1 MLLEGLGKKSVHSAV
16 GSPTS
21 SSLTGRSGVMLPA
34 ERMVG
39 VARARRARQMPR
51 REALVRGTSAVAFLV
66 VATALAVTLP
76 SERTPDLLLVGALVA
91 GYALVSRVRF
101 EFGDTYV
108 VPEQLVFVAM
118 LAVAPL
124 PLVPVMVAAGA
135 VLALVPDFARGTWH
149 WDRTITTVGDCW
161 FSVGPVLVLAALA
174 PGPASLAAAEIYVLA
189 YLAQVGGDLAWTLLR
204 DRLIDRVPLG
214 ELLRYFAGCA
224 QVDAILSPIAFLV
237 AVSATETPVAL
248 LAFAPLVWLL
258 EIFSRDRRERY
269 AAALELNRAYRG
281 TVMLLSDVLEFEDQY
296 TAQHSRSVVDL
307 VVAVADELGVE
318 RDGRQELEFAAMLHD
333 VGKISIPKEILRK
346 SCTLTEAEHEVVRNH
361 TIEGQFILDRV
372 GGLLG
377 RVGEVVRSCHERWD
391 GRGYPDGLEGDEI
404 PLASRIVFACDAY
417 NAMTTDRPYR
427 PALTTDVAL
436 QELSDN
442 AGTQFD
448 PRVAAA
454 LINVVEE
461 GRARLATT
469 DHVRAVLVTSKL
481 PQSAASTP

>member
-1 MLLEGLGKKSVHSAV
+1 
-16 GSPTS
+16 
-21 SSLTGRSGVMLPA
+21 MLPA

-39 VARARRARQMPR
+39 EARVRRARQMPK
-51 REALVRGTSAVAFLV
+51 REAVVRGWSAVAFVV
-66 VATALAVTLP
+66 VAVALAATLP
-76 SERTPDLLLVGALVA
+76 SEREPDLLLVGALVA

-108 VPEQLVFVAM
+108 VPEQLLFVAM

-124 PLVPVMVAAGA
+124 PMVPLMVAAGA
-135 VLALVPDFARGTWH
+135 VLAVVPDFTRGTWH

-174 PGPASLAAAEIYVLA
+174 PGPASLAAAEVYLLA
-189 YLAQVGGDLAWTLLR
+189 YLAQIAGDLAWTLLR

-224 QVDAILSPIAFLV
+224 RVDAALSPIAFLV
-237 AVSATETPVAL
+237 AVSAAEAPAAL

-281 TVMLLSDVLEFEDQY
+281 TVMLLSDVLEFEDQH
-296 TAQHSRSVVDL
+296 TAEHSRSVVDL
-307 VVAVADELGVE
+307 VDAVADELDVE
-318 RDGRQELEFAAMLHD
+318 KGARQELEFAAMLHD
-333 VGKISIPKEILRK
+333 VGKISIPKEILLK
-346 SCTLTEAEHEVVRNH
+346 SSPLSEAEYQVVRSH

-377 RVGEVVRSCHERWD
+377 RVGEIVRSCHERWD
-391 GRGYPDGLEGDEI
+391 GCGYPDGLDGDEI
-404 PLASRIVFACDAY
+404 PLASRIVYVCDAY

-427 PALTTDVAL
+427 RALSTDAAL
-436 QELSDN
+436 QELRNNS
-442 AGTQFD
+442 GTQFD
-448 PRVAAA
+448 PRVVEA
-454 LINVVEE
+454 LVKVVEE
-461 GRARLATT
+461 GRATLVTT
-469 DHVRAVLVTSKL
+469 DHVRTVLVASKL
-481 PQSAASTP
+481 PQGAALRP